1 MTLPDAVRRVLLDA
15 ADLIE
20 PEGCWTQGNMAVD
33 ADGHL
38 CMPRGRDAV
47 CWCALGAIA
56 RSSPSH
62 GVSMDAVGLLR
73 LHLKGSRI
81 SEWNDAPGR
90 TQAEVVSALR
100 AAAGKGKE
108 EA

>member
-1 MTLPDAVRRVLLDA
+1 
-15 ADLIE
+15 
-20 PEGCWTQGNMAVD
+20 
-33 ADGHL
+33 
-38 CMPRGRDAV
+38 
-47 CWCALGAIA
+47 
-56 RSSPSH
+56 
-62 GVSMDAVGLLR
+62 MDAVGLLR

-100 AAAGKGKE
+100 DAAGKGKE